1 MSTAALWGYRKGQ
14 SVAFLITYLFF
25 ASLGVFAKLHFD
37 YADPVLSS
45 QRQED
50 VKSATRQ
57 RRVSDKTNRLGELQI
72 NDCEK

>member
-1 MSTAALWGYRKGQ
+1 MLLKGGK
-14 SVAFLITYLFF
+14 SAKMHFLKWTPYLFF
-25 ASLGVFAKLHFD
+25 ASSGVFAKLHFD

-72 NDCEK
+72 NACEK